1 MTWADA
7 RHVLCVRLDTL
18 GDVLMTT
25 PALRAIKEGRPDRRV
40 TLLTSAP
47 GAAAGRLVPEV
58 DEVIVYD
65 APWLKA
71 SAPRP
76 SSAVDLALVDDL
88 RARRF
93 DAAVVFT
100 VYSQNPLPGAML
112 AYLADIPL
120 RLAHCRENPYRLLT
134 DWVKESE
141 PEGGIRHEVR
151 RQLDLVASVGLR
163 PAHERLSL
171 RPGPRD
177 DRLADVELRRLGLGR
192 APWLVLH
199 GGATASS
206 RRYPPESFARV
217 ARALVRDHGVAVV
230 FTGAAD
236 ETALIEQ
243 IRAAAAAPTHS
254 LAGRLSLGALAA
266 VIARAALV
274 ISNNTGPA
282 HVAAAMGT
290 PVVSLYALTNPQH
303 TPWGVEAR
311 VLSRAVPCAYCY
323 RSLCPEGHHLCL
335 RGVPPEAVVAAA
347 LDLLR
352 TPRGLALTPPR
363 SPAAAVRE
371 RPCRPSTS

>member
-7 RHVLCVRLDTL
+7 RHVLCIRLDTL

-25 PALRAIKEGRPDRRV
+25 PALRALKEGRPDRRL
-40 TLLTSAP
+40 TLLTSNA
-47 GAAAGRLVPEV
+47 GAGAGRLVPELDDV
-58 DEVIVYD
+58 LVYD

-71 SAPRP
+71 SPARP
-76 SSAVDLALVDDL
+76 TSAADLALLDDL

-93 DAAVVFT
+93 DAAVIFT
-100 VYSQNPLPGAML
+100 VYSQNPLPAALL

-120 RLAHCRENPYRLLT
+120 RLAHCRENPYHLLT
-134 DWVKESE
+134 DWVKEPE

-151 RQLDLVASVGLR
+151 RQLDLVAALGLR
-163 PAHERLSL
+163 PGSERMSL
-171 RPGPRD
+171 RPCPGD
-177 DRLADVELRRLGLGR
+177 HLLADAELRRLDLGHR
-192 APWLVLH
+192 PWVALH

-217 ARALVRDHGVAVV
+217 ARALVRDHGLDVV
-230 FTGAAD
+230 FTGSAD
-236 ETALIEQ
+236 EAPLVEQ
-243 IRAAAAAPTHS
+243 IRS
-254 LAGRLSLGALAA
+254 LAGVPTHALVGRLTLGALAA
-266 VIARAALV
+266 VLARAALL

-303 TPWGVEAR
+303 TPWGVDTR
-311 VLSRAVPCAYCY
+311 ILSRAVPCAYCY

-335 RGVPPEAVVAAA
+335 RGIPPEAVVTAA

-352 TPRGLALTPPR
+352 PRLR
-363 SPAAAVRE
+363 PADPGPA
-371 RPCRPSTS
+371 RPAPSCRPSTS